1 MPLPKDKTMLHVDSI
16 KFNIALANAELDPKT
31 LALKAGVTNNV
42 VYTARRGCY
51 VKPMYLGKIAKAL
64 SVAVTDLITL
74 QDPINE

>member
-1 MPLPKDKTMLHVDSI
+1 MPLPKDKTMLQVDSI
-16 KFNIALANAELDPKT
+16 KFNIALANAELDPKS

-74 QDPINE
+74 

>member
-1 MPLPKDKTMLHVDSI
+1 MPLPKDRTMLQVDSI
-16 KFNIALANAELDPKT
+16 KFNIALANAELDPKS

-74 QDPINE
+74 

>member
-1 MPLPKDKTMLHVDSI
+1 MPLPKDKTMLQVDSI
-16 KFNIALANAELDPKT
+16 KFNIALANAELDPKS
-31 LALKAGVTNNV
+31 LALKAGVTNNI

-74 QDPINE
+74 

>member
-1 MPLPKDKTMLHVDSI
+1 MPLPKDKTMLQVDSI
-16 KFNIALANAELDPKT
+16 KFNIALANAELDPKS
-31 LALKAGVTNNV
+31 LALKAGVTNNI

-74 QDPINE
+74 WINRCY